1 MFMPAHLTGIIF
13 VYRVLKHFMSD
24 YIQFVGMSGSLRR
37 GSYNTMLLKA
47 AAQLLPSDVSMDI
60 VSIEDIPLYNA
71 DLDLPAAKQRPE
83 VVEHFRKMLTDADG
97 ILISSPE
104 YNYSIPGGLKNAI
117 DWASRGEDSPLLRKP
132 VAVIGTTTGLWGT
145 VRMQMAFHNIFLYL
159 DMKPVYKPEVLVAQA
174 EKKFDVNGNL
184 IDEMAKKLLKQKLEA
199 LKEMIHLQSQAG
211 DIVETKVI

>member
-1 MFMPAHLTGIIF
+1 MD
-13 VYRVLKHFMSD
+13 LKHFMSD
-24 YIQFVGMSGSLRR
+24 YVQLVGLSGSLRK

-47 AAQLLPSDVSMDI
+47 ALQLMPIDVSMEI
-60 VSIEDIPLYNA
+60 ISIKDIPLYNA

-83 VVEHFRKMLTDADG
+83 AVEHFRKMLTDADG

-132 VAVIGTTTGLWGT
+132 VAVIGATTGLWGT
-145 VRMQMAFHNIFLYL
+145 TRMQLAFHNIFLYL

-174 EKKFDVNGNL
+174 EKKFDKNGNL
-184 IDEMAKKLLKQKLEA
+184 IDEMSKKILKQKLEA
-199 LKEMIHLQSQAG
+199 LKEMIQLQSQVG
-211 DIVETKVI
+211 DFVDNKII